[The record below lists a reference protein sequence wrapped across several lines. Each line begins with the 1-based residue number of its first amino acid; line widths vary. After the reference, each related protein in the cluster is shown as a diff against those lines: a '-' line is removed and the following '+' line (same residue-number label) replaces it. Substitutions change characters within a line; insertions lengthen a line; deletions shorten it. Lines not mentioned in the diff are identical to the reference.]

1 MPKSCKSTPNVE
13 ESGFEGGGQILV
25 LCSCYIFSNI
35 GNKGFILQ
43 ESIVKISSVIWIN
56 NFNGLHAKKSLF
68 WCSKVSQICK
78 IDDM

>member
-1 MPKSCKSTPNVE
+1 MPKSCKSTPNVG

-56 NFNGLHAKKSLF
+56 NFNGVHAKKKFILVLKSF
-68 WCSKVSQICK
+68 TN
-78 IDDM
+78 M